1 MRQLL
6 DAGADT
12 EAKDTVRGLVRRV
25 RGCLFLFAFS
35 FRIPLTVF
43 FLLFYHAWLVFIF
56 ERQARV
62 NDVGEEMMR
71 FQINSSFELL
81 LFLKL
86 MGVRAID
93 EKKLYW

>member
-1 MRQLL
+1 M
-6 DAGADT
+6 
-12 EAKDTVRGLVRRV
+12 
-25 RGCLFLFAFS
+25 
-35 FRIPLTVF
+35 
-43 FLLFYHAWLVFIF
+43 FIF

-93 EKKLYW
+93 EKKLY